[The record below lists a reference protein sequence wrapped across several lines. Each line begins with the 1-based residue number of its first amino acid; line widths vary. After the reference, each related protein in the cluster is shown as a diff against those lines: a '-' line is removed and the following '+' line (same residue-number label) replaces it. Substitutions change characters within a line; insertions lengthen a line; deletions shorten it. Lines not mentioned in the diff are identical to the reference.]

1 MTDEPLDQ
9 AAIEALI
16 AAQFDAPAD
25 AAEPPAP
32 AVEEGGGTLSQAEI
46 EAILAGGPSE
56 TLAAPMPAA
65 PPATVPSPVTMPADP
80 APVIEDV
87 AFDTLHEI
95 HAPVDQ
101 PAGIEVLMDV
111 PLSITVELG
120 QATVTIRDLLDLGQG
135 SILRLNRHAGEPV
148 DVLVNGRRLARGEV
162 VVMEEDF
169 GIRVTDVVSAA
180 ERLRSMGE

>member
-1 MTDEPLDQ
+1 MSDEPLDQ
-9 AAIEALI
+9 SAIEALI
-16 AAQFDAPAD
+16 AAQLGGAGADPEPAAD
-25 AAEPPAP
+25 A
-32 AVEEGGGTLSQAEI
+32 GGSLSQAQI
-46 EAILAGGPSE
+46 EAILAGGSPE
-56 TLAAPMPAA
+56 EAAA
-65 PPATVPSPVTMPADP
+65 PPHTADAFGAAAALPTVTMPAEP

-87 AFDTLHEI
+87 AFDTLYEI
-95 HAPVDQ
+95 DTPVDR
-101 PAGIEVLMDV
+101 PSGIEVLMDV

-148 DVLVNGRRLARGEV
+148 DVLVNGRRLARAEV

-169 GIRVTDVVSAA
+169 GIRVTDVVSPA